1 VIRQDKPSDKEPIKL
16 EYQAIIDLIPAGS
29 HVLDLGCGDGEL
41 LSLLVNRKGVE
52 GRGIEINEQ
61 AIYKCVSR
69 GLSVS
74 HQDIDA
80 GLTEY
85 GDKSFDYVILNQS
98 LQQVINLS
106 LVLEESMRVGRKVIV
121 GFPNFA
127 YYKARLQ
134 IFVSGKTPV
143 TPSLPYMWYDTP
155 NLHFL
160 SISDFIDYCRE
171 KNFNIEKTVFLDRN
185 RRVRL
190 FPNLFAQVGIFLLS
204 NRGASQEGF
213 RA

>member
-1 VIRQDKPSDKEPIKL
+1 VLSQDRTSTEEHIKL
-16 EYQAIIDLIPAGS
+16 EYQAILNLIPHGS
-29 HVLDLGCGDGEL
+29 RVLDLGCGDGEL
-41 LSLLVNRKGVE
+41 LSLLVERKGVQ

-98 LQQVINLS
+98 LQQVVNLR

-121 GFPNFA
+121 GLPNFA

-134 IFVSGKTPV
+134 IFFSGKTPV
-143 TPSLPYMWYDTP
+143 TRSLPYMWYDTP

-160 SISDFIDYCRE
+160 SISDFVEHCRE
-171 KNFNIEKTVFLDRN
+171 KKFNIEKTVFLDRN

-204 NRGASQEGF
+204 NGERLIG
-213 RA
+213 